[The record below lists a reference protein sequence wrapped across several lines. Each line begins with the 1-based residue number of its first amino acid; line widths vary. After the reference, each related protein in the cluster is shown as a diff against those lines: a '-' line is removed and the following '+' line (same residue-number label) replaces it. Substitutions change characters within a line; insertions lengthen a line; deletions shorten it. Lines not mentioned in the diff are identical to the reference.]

1 MLHFSSASKIPHGHE
16 ILRPRLFSRH
26 PPLSRSGLD
35 THLYIRHFV
44 ILPAEETMLEQWHYT
59 WLDCLNCLRRKIRP
73 TNMWRRSLYSITSF
87 VFLSSADRMIFCL
100 WLWNENYFNCS
111 GIIFFVATS
120 RGSQF
125 LQTVTEH
132 GLISSHG
139 MKSYTAQKH
148 LTGEA
153 ETSQTSTMQDC
164 SQRR

>member
-1 MLHFSSASKIPHGHE
+1 MLHSSSASKILHGHE

-26 PPLSRSGLD
+26 PPLFRSGLN

-111 GIIFFVATS
+111 GIIFFC
-120 RGSQF
+120 R
-125 LQTVTEH
+125 H
-132 GLISSHG
+132 ISWFSIPTDSHG
-139 MKSYTAQKH
+139 TRAHKFARHKALHDAKTLDWQNGNEPNLDH
-148 LTGEA
+148 ERL
-153 ETSQTSTMQDC
+153 
-164 SQRR
+164 